1 MKITIIPAD
10 GVVGIDGEF
19 RNVDLSGIDDT
30 VHAVQYD
37 TGTNT
42 GYVEFIGAS
51 KPNMGIGKAKF
62 DKLFYPY
69 IQKWK
74 AEGAVPERTLEQV
87 KLDQRQQINSRRDTL
102 EQSGFPY
109 LGKNIDSN
117 PVSVQ
122 RITVSVQAAQAA
134 IAAGQPFSVNWTCQN
149 NEVLTLDAAQML
161 GMPAALAI
169 YANTIHQHARDKK
182 ALIDAATTVAEVEAV
197 TW

>member
-1 MKITIIPAD
+1 MKVTIIPVD
-10 GVVGIDGEF
+10 GMISIDGEF
-19 RNVDLSGIDDT
+19 RAIDLSGIDAS

-37 TGTNT
+37 TGANT
-42 GYVEFIGAS
+42 GHIEFVDAS
-51 KPNMGIGKAKF
+51 KPNMGLGKAKF

-74 AEGAVPERTLEQV
+74 AQGSIPERTLEQV
-87 KLDQRQQINSRRDTL
+87 KIDQRQQINSKRDTL

-134 IAAGQPFSVNWTCQN
+134 ISASQPFSVNWTCQD
-149 NEVLTLDAAQML
+149 NEILILDAAQML
-161 GMPAALAI
+161 GMPVALAT
-169 YANTIHQHARDKK
+169 YANTIHQHAIEKK
-182 ALIDAATTVAEVEAV
+182 ALIDAATTVAEVEAI